1 MTVKAVILDAFGT
14 ILSGRASVQPYP
26 LLFKEG
32 LRQGRRPTP
41 NDARLVITLDCGLE
55 GAAEHLGIHLPQ
67 GRLAEIQAVLD
78 TDLASME
85 PFGDALA
92 GIELLQKHSVAIA
105 VCSNLAQPYGA
116 VVSSLFPNLDVYA
129 YSYQLGILKPEPQMY
144 NWACDLL
151 SVTQSGAFGS
161 GDVVRMIGD
170 SIRCDRDGPTAVGI
184 TGHLLD
190 RRGGGQMTSLLEF
203 AEMVVPLAH
212 WGARGGD
219 GLA

>member
-1 MTVKAVILDAFGT
+1 MTIKAVILDAFGT
-14 ILSGRASVQPYP
+14 ILSSRASVQPYR

-41 NDARLVITLDCGLE
+41 NDARLVMMLNCGLE
-55 GAAEHLGIHLPQ
+55 GAAEHLGIHLSH
-67 GRLAEIQAVLD
+67 GRLAEIQEVLD

-85 PFGDALA
+85 PFADALA

-144 NWACDLL
+144 NWTRDQLRAIP
-151 SVTQSGAFGS
+151 SGAFGS
-161 GDVVRMIGD
+161 GEVLHMIGD

-184 TGHLLD
+184 TGHHLD
-190 RRGGGQMTSLLEF
+190 RGGGGQMTSLLQF
-203 AEMVVPLAH
+203 AELVVLNNSH
-212 WGARGGD
+212 
-219 GLA
+219 

>member
-1 MTVKAVILDAFGT
+1 MTIKAVILDAFGT
-14 ILSGRASVQPYP
+14 ILSSQASVQPYR

-41 NDARLVITLDCGLE
+41 NDARLVMTLDCGLE
-55 GAAEHLGIHLPQ
+55 GAAEHLGIHLSQ

-85 PFGDALA
+85 PYADALA

-105 VCSNLAQPYGA
+105 ICSNLAQPYGA

-129 YSYQLGILKPEPQMY
+129 YSYQLGFLKPEPQIY
-144 NWACDLL
+144 KWACDQLG
-151 SVTQSGAFGS
+151 VNPGAAFGS
-161 GDVVRMIGD
+161 GDVVHMIGD
-170 SIRCDRDGPTAVGI
+170 SIRCDRDGPTAIGI
-184 TGHLLD
+184 AGHHLG

-203 AEMVVPLAH
+203 AEMVVLNNSH
-212 WGARGGD
+212 
-219 GLA
+219 